1 MEIFHISDIND
12 LPKLDPSSC
21 VIGNFDGL
29 HLGHQML
36 INDGKRDNL
45 KLTIITFEGLNKKDG
60 YLTNTDQR
68 IKLIESIG
76 VDYLIVRQYD
86 VLAIV
91 E

>member
-36 INDGKRDNL
+36 IKDGKRDNL

-60 YLTNTDQR
+60 YLT
-68 IKLIESIG
+68 KWPIG
-76 VDYLIVRQYD
+76 NFENNIN
-86 VLAIV
+86 
-91 E
+91 